1 MISQKLLNP
10 QSIAVVGGSNVI
22 EKTGGRVLK
31 NLLDNHFKGDL
42 FVVNPKE
49 DEVQGIKSYKTVDDL
64 PPVDVAIIAIAAK
77 FCVETIRTL
86 AMQKNTRG
94 FIIFSAG
101 FGEESCEGAAMEKEI
116 VQIIDSV
123 GGSLIGPNCIGMM
136 NANFT
141 GVFTLPIPT
150 FSKDGCDFIS
160 GSGATAV
167 FIMEAGIQKGLRF
180 NSVFSVGNSAQLGV
194 EDILKHLDE
203 TFNPETDSKVKLL
216 Y

>member
-22 EKTGGRVLK
+22 EKTGGRALK

-86 AMQKNTRG
+86 ATQKNTRG

-150 FSKDGCDFIS
+150 LSKEGCDFIS

-167 FIMEAGIQKGLRF
+167 FIMEAGIQK
-180 NSVFSVGNSAQLGV
+180 
-194 EDILKHLDE
+194 
-203 TFNPETDSKVKLL
+203 
-216 Y
+216 